1 MSSGSDYRRILA
13 AEQFHRARR
22 EAAVESLLARLSG
35 QSADLLSYEQVART
49 LRVSGQSPGGLRQI
63 PIKAI
68 VGSVGRYQDFSRTFL
83 PRQES
88 DQDRW
93 VTVSAAAPAIGDLP
107 PIQVYKIGQNYF
119 VLDGNHRVSI
129 ARRQGLDHIDAYVT
143 EVQTRAPLPPD
154 AQPDDLI
161 IAAEYAAF
169 LEATRLDLAR
179 PDVDMRVSVPGQ
191 YHHLEDHIAAL
202 RYRLGTE
209 TGRDVPFDE
218 AAARWYD
225 EVYLPVVMAIRAQ
238 GILRYFPGRTE
249 TDFYVWLARHRA
261 EVERELGLDIS
272 PEVAVARLAPR
283 VREAERAAAP
293 RPSPLRRLTQLV
305 APDHSAP
312 PPTDWAAERM
322 VARYADRL
330 FANVLAPLWLCP
342 KAMGD
347 EEIALNRAMAVLDR
361 AVSIS
366 LMERAHLTVLAALP
380 DDGGATTA
388 TVDRLRARLEE
399 ERVAHSLDAQ
409 LSTSAGPAT
418 PRVVQLAFLNDLLV
432 LDRDYG
438 RAAGEDAPS
447 AAALAILAGARRP
460 LLFIGPDAHTQP
472 PRRALLVHDT
482 RRKLDQAVFLAAY
495 VAELWR
501 VALVMLPI
509 GNGRNTAGQMA
520 RVGDY
525 LALHEVS
532 AAYLE
537 AARPSATLPDRIVA
551 AATEADAD
559 LILLPSPGTGAGNE
573 RHPGLDDTINATL
586 HRWPGAVMVAS

>member
-35 QSADLLSYEQVART
+35 QSADLLSFDQVART

-83 PRQES
+83 PRQEA
-88 DQDRW
+88 DEDRW
-93 VTVSAAAPAIGDLP
+93 VRVSAAAPAIGDLP
-107 PIQVYKIGQNYF
+107 PIEVYKIGDNYF

-129 ARRQGLDHIDAYVT
+129 ARRQGLTHIDAHVI
-143 EVQTRAPLPPD
+143 EVRTRAALPPD
-154 AQPDDLI
+154 AKPDDLI
-161 IAAEYAAF
+161 IPAEQAAF
-169 LEATRLDLAR
+169 LEATRLDMTR
-179 PDVDMRVSVPGQ
+179 PDVDLRVSVPGQ
-191 YHHLEDHIAAL
+191 YRHLESHIEAF
-202 RYRLGTE
+202 RYRLETE
-209 TGRDVPFDE
+209 TGQDVPFDE

-225 EVYLPVVMAIRAQ
+225 EVYLPVVLAMRAQ

-249 TDFYVWLARHRA
+249 TDFFVWLSRHRA
-261 EVERELGLDIS
+261 ELEEALGLNIS

-305 APDHSAP
+305 APDRPAP
-312 PPTDWAAERM
+312 PPTNWAAERM

-330 FANVLAPLWLCP
+330 FANILAPVWLCP
-342 KAMGD
+342 VAMGD
-347 EEIALNRAMAVLDR
+347 EQTAQARALAVLDR
-361 AVSIS
+361 ALSLS
-366 LMERAHLTVLAALP
+366 LMEGAQLTVLAALP
-380 DDGGATTA
+380 DDGATSGAA
-388 TVDRLRARLEE
+388 VARLEARLE
-399 ERVAHSLDAQ
+399 AERAAHGLAAR
-409 LSTSAGPAT
+409 LSTSAGPAAA
-418 PRVVQLAFLNDLLV
+418 RVVQLAFLNDLLV

-447 AAALAILAGARRP
+447 AVARDVLSGAQRP

-472 PRRALLVHDT
+472 PRRALLVYDT

-495 VAELWR
+495 VAELWHVTL
-501 VALVMLPI
+501 VALPI
-509 GNGRNTAGQMA
+509 SNGRNTTALAA
-520 RVGDY
+520 RVSDY

-532 AAYLE
+532 AAFLA
-537 AARPSATLPDRIVA
+537 AARASAGLAQHIVA
-551 AATEADAD
+551 AAGEAAAD
-559 LILLPSPGTGAGNE
+559 LIILPCPGAGAGQMHFP
-573 RHPGLDDTINATL
+573 RLDDTIHATL
-586 HRWPGAVMVAS
+586 RHWPGAVMVAS